1 MAGFYLHIFML
12 TIKYFV
18 LIYVYIKQQ
27 KGFNMQIKKY
37 ALVTKVVPLNSLYS
51 NLQGVNW
58 EIHAR
63 SEKDGYFVIEELKNL
78 NSGMSDKQRD
88 EMTSMFASCSA
99 GDIIEYKINKNDYD
113 QSPYMFLVRNITI
126 DNKMLQFK
134 ERLNQELN
142 VNKR

>member
-1 MAGFYLHIFML
+1 
-12 TIKYFV
+12 
-18 LIYVYIKQQ
+18 
-27 KGFNMQIKKY
+27 MQTKKY

-51 NLQGVNW
+51 DVQGVNW

-88 EMTSMFASCSA
+88 EMTSMFASCNA
-99 GDIIEYKINKNDYD
+99 GDIIEYKKEKTDYNDD
-113 QSPYMFLVRNITI
+113 TFMRLVRNVSI